1 MIWYPNQAIEA
12 ALRFTHPDLW
22 ESYDE
27 IVQQFLREGWGIY
40 AKDKEEELLVSICDA
55 YYGDACKLSQAVV
68 VAGKPV
74 MLQNFECV
82 E

>member
-12 ALRFTHPDLW
+12 VLRFNHPDLW

-27 IVQQFLREGWGIY
+27 AVQQFLREGWGIY
-40 AKDKEEELLVSICDA
+40 AKDTEEELLVSICNA
-55 YYGDACKLSQAVV
+55 YYGDACMLSQAVV